1 MSKRLAKL
9 TAMQVLDFIKPGNY
23 GDGGGLYLQINPQ
36 GKKSW
41 IFRYELFGRE
51 RYMGLGPVHSVSLA
65 DARIAAREARR
76 CLLDKVDPLEKKRQ
90 EVEKQ
95 RRDVARELPFD
106 ACAKQYIEAHGDAWR
121 SAKHRQQ
128 WENTLRTYASPHF
141 GSFNARKIDTD
152 LVLKALEPIW
162 TTKTETATRV
172 RERIERVL
180 AWAAT
185 RGYRDGENPARWT
198 GHLEWLLPAPSKLK
212 KVRHHAALPF
222 SEIGTFFKALRKQ
235 KGVAARALEFTILTA
250 CRTNELLGAMWS
262 EVDLINGVW
271 TVPAGRMKAGRVH
284 RVPLVD
290 ATVKLLRAQI
300 GLDAVIVFPGTKKG
314 TRLSA
319 MAMST
324 VLQRLQRNDLTVH
337 GFRSTFRDWA
347 AEATDYPGELAEIA
361 LAHTV
366 GTAVENAYRR
376 SDLFERRR
384 RMMADWAAWCG
395 VPKAPSNA
403 RPAVEARGSGQT
415 PPLNDLRPISQ
426 TPAATPILV
435 GDGVT
440 LDGTT

>member
-1 MSKRLAKL
+1 MIKRLAKL
-9 TAMQVLDFIKPGNY
+9 TAMQVQHFTKPGNY

-51 RYMGLGPVHSVSLA
+51 RYMGLGPLHSVGLA

-76 CLLDKVDPLEKKRQ
+76 CLLNKVDPLEKKRQ
-90 EVEKQ
+90 AVEQQ
-95 RRDVARELPFD
+95 RRDEARELTFD

-128 WENTLRTYASPHF
+128 WENTLRAYASPHF
-141 GSFNARKIDTD
+141 GSVNARKIDTD
-152 LVLKALEPIW
+152 LVVKALEPIW

-185 RGYRDGENPARWT
+185 RGYREGENPARWT

-212 KVRHHAALPF
+212 KVKHHAALPF
-222 SEIGTFFKALRKQ
+222 SEMGAFFQGLREQ
-235 KGVAARALEFTILTA
+235 EGVAARALEFTILTA
-250 CRTNELLGAMWS
+250 CRTNEVSGASWS
-262 EVDLINGVW
+262 EVDLVGGVW
-271 TVPAGRMKAGRVH
+271 TVPAERMKAGRVH

-300 GLDAVIVFPGTKKG
+300 GLDAVIVFPGAKKG
-314 TRLSA
+314 TRLSS
-319 MAMST
+319 MAMPA
-324 VLQRLQRNDLTVH
+324 VLQRLQRDDLTVH

-347 AEATDYPGELAEIA
+347 AEATDCPGELAEIA
-361 LAHTV
+361 MAHTV

-384 RMMADWAAWCG
+384 RLMADWSAWCG
-395 VPKAPSNA
+395 VQKAPSNA
-403 RPAVEARGSGQT
+403 RPATDARGSDENLSPNG
-415 PPLNDLRPISQ
+415 LRPISQ

-435 GDGVT
+435 GDGVNR
-440 LDGTT
+440 GGPP

>member
-9 TAMQVLDFIKPGNY
+9 TAMQVQHFTKPGNY

-36 GKKSW
+36 GRKSW

-51 RYMGLGPVHSVSLA
+51 RYMGLGPLHSVGLA
-65 DARIAAREARR
+65 DARVAAREARR

-95 RRDVARELPFD
+95 RSDQARELPFD
-106 ACAKQYIEAHGDAWR
+106 ACAKQYIEAHGDVWR

-141 GSFNARKIDTD
+141 GSVNARKIDTD
-152 LVLKALEPIW
+152 LVLKALAPIW
-162 TTKTETATRV
+162 ASRTETATRV

-212 KVRHHAALPF
+212 KVKHHAALPF
-222 SEIGTFFKALRKQ
+222 SEIGAFFKALRTQ
-235 KGVAARALEFTILTA
+235 EGVAAQALEFTILTA
-250 CRTNELLGAMWS
+250 CRTNEVLGASWS
-262 EVDLINGVW
+262 EVDLVNCVW
-271 TVPAGRMKAGRVH
+271 TVPAERMKAGRVH
-284 RVPLVD
+284 RVPLGD

-300 GLDAVIVFPGTKKG
+300 GLDAVVVFPGTKKG
-314 TRLSA
+314 ARLSA
-319 MAMST
+319 MAMPT
-324 VLQRLQRNDLTVH
+324 VLQRLQRDDLTVH

-347 AEATDYPGELAEIA
+347 AEVTDYPGDLAEIA

-376 SDLFERRR
+376 SDLFEWRRR
-384 RMMADWAAWCG
+384 LMADWAAWCG
-395 VPKAPSNA
+395 ENAPSNA
-403 RPAVEARGSGQT
+403 RPATDARGSQEK
-415 PPLNDLRPISQ
+415 PSPNDLRPISQ
-426 TPAATPILV
+426 APAATPILV
-435 GDGVT
+435 GDGVNRGGPT
-440 LDGTT
+440 